1 MKRND
6 INFLK
11 TIAIIAVILFHMDL
25 LKNGY
30 LGVDIFLVVAGFL
43 TTKSLAKK
51 NDEEKFSYKDFF
63 CGKLVRLMPVVLM
76 GTLVTFLIALF
87 VGMLPDDF
95 ENLSESIIASNL
107 FSNNILSALTTKNY
121 WDIVNSYKPLYH
133 LWYLGI
139 LVEFYL
145 IFPFIMRL
153 IKKKSKKG
161 NYELNIKIVLSIIA
175 GISLVL
181 YFIPSIPEY
190 YKFYYLP
197 FRLFEFLIGG
207 LCYSFSKK
215 FKLNDNLKSIV
226 GICSRIILIL
236 MLTVFPTILDGGLNL
251 ILTVFLTGFI
261 ILLDN
266 KFNIGS
272 KVWNFISEKT
282 YSFYIWHQ
290 IIFAFYRCYVSDID
304 NVFSI
309 ILTLILTIIVSLIS
323 YYILERV
330 ITKRYNKKPLYIL
343 SLILT
348 DIFIIV
354 LSFLVYLNA
363 GVVRNVPELD
373 IEKTNVSRGMHAEYC
388 DRIYNYNKNFEINDK
403 YNVLIIGNSFA
414 RDFANIIL
422 ESNYSEKFNIQ
433 YHFDYSTLNEDEV
446 KKSDYVLIYGDKSE
460 VPEIILKNVDTS
472 KIFGIGTKNFGKTN
486 ERFYFRRNLDN
497 YFKQTVLPTKDIL
510 DLNTQYAK
518 KWGNNYINILELL
531 QNSDGTVNVFTND
544 NKFISQDCRHLT
556 KNGAIYLS
564 KLIDFNLIFD
574 LDK

>member
-43 TTKSLAKK
+43 TTKSLVKK
-51 NDEEKFSYKDFF
+51 NNEEKFSYKDFF
-63 CGKLVRLMPVVLM
+63 CGKIVRLMPVLLV

-95 ENLSESIIASNL
+95 ENLSESIVASNV

-139 LVEFYL
+139 LFEFYL
-145 IFPFIMRL
+145 IFPFIMRF
-153 IKKKSKKG
+153 IKKISKKD
-161 NYELNIKIVLSIIA
+161 NYETNVKIVLSII
-175 GISLVL
+175 GILSLAL
-181 YFIPSIPEY
+181 YFIPAIPEY

-197 FRLFEFLIGG
+197 FRLFEFSIGG
-207 LCYSFSKK
+207 LCYCFYSK
-215 FKLNDNLKSIV
+215 FKLNYKLKNVI

-236 MLTVFPTILDGGLNL
+236 MLTVFPSVINGSLNL
-251 ILTVFLTGFI
+251 ILTVLLTGLI

-266 KFNIGS
+266 KFNVGS
-272 KVWNFISEKT
+272 KLWDFISEKT

-309 ILTLILTIIVSLIS
+309 SITLLLTIIVSLIS
-323 YYILERV
+323 YYMLERV
-330 ITKRYNKKPLYIL
+330 IIKKYNGNPLYII
-343 SLILT
+343 SLVLA
-348 DIFIIV
+348 DLFIIV
-354 LSFLVYLNA
+354 ISFSVYLNA
-363 GVVRNVPELD
+363 GVVRNIPELD
-373 IEKTNVSRGMHAEYC
+373 IDKTNVSRGMHAEYC
-388 DRIYNYNKNFEINDK
+388 DRIYDYNKDFKDNGKVNI
-403 YNVLIIGNSFA
+403 LIIGNSFA

-422 ESNYSEKFNIQ
+422 ESDYSSKVNIQ
-433 YHFDYSTLNEDEV
+433 YHYDYNTLKESEI
-446 KKSDYVLIYGDKSE
+446 KKSNYVLIHGSKKDI
-460 VPEIILKNVDTS
+460 PNIILDNIDSS
-472 KIFGIGTKNFGKTN
+472 KILGIGTKNFGVSN
-486 ERFYFRRNLDN
+486 ERFYIKRNSPD
-497 YFKQTVLPTKDIL
+497 YFKQTVFPTEDIL
-510 DLNTQYAK
+510 ESNSKYAK
-518 KWGNNYINILELL
+518 EWNDNYINILELL
-531 QNSDGTVNVFTND
+531 ENEDGTVNVFTDD

-556 KNGAIYLS
+556 QNGAKYLS
-564 KLIDFNLIFD
+564 HIIDLCAIFNIN
-574 LDK
+574 